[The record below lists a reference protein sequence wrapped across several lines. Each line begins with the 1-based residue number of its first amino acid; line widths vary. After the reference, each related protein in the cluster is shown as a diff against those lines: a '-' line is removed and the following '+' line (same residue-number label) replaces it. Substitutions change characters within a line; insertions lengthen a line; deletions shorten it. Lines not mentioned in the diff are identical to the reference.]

1 MFQIFGKSLES
12 FARKWRKQ
20 THRHFLHFILV
31 PVQGHNDFDGCCKIF
46 RVIEIIFYSVVKY
59 SIRKYPCHPDNWMIK
74 LPVKN
79 PHQLLSLVE
88 VVYLTL
94 YNVYCCALFRN

>member
-1 MFQIFGKSLES
+1 MSQIPLKSLES
-12 FARKWRKQ
+12 FAGKWRKQ
-20 THRHFLHFILV
+20 TNRHFLHFILV
-31 PVQGHNDFDGCCKIF
+31 PVHKVVAKIF
-46 RVIEIIFYSVVKY
+46 RVIEFIFYSVVKY

-94 YNVYCCALFRN
+94 YNVYCCPLFKN